1 MKKNL
6 VLIASVA
13 LIFGACERHPASQLP
28 KEGEGSAKEHSKTT
42 NESAGTPATPL
53 ASPSGTPK
61 TYFPQ
66 NNPGNNS

>member
-6 VLIASVA
+6 ILIASVA
-13 LIFGACERHPASQLP
+13 LILGACERHPVSQLP
-28 KEGEGSAKEHSKTT
+28 TEGEGSAKEHSEKT
-42 NESAGTPATPL
+42 NESAATPQ